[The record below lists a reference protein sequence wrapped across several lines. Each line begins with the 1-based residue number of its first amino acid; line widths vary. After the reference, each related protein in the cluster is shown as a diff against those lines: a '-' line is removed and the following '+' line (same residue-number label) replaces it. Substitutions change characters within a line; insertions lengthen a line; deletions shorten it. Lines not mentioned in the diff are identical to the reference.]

1 MSESSNLTRAAAPWV
16 AAGLAIAIVAA
27 RGIAGKKKDKKQE
40 DRKQ

>member
-1 MSESSNLTRAAAPWV
+1 MSEFSDLTRVAAPWV

-40 DRKQ
+40 DKEQ